1 MMVSKFSWDHIY
13 YILFCKC
20 IALLNLLPA
29 ITTCVIMFNQNH
41 FFESN
46 WHMLDFFSSIFI
58 VQDHILSTIGDILR
72 THTLRQSLYKK
83 FKYLYKR
90 KKLHIVQAHKKIPSC
105 PWLFWNVWQWIWQN
119 LQWCK
124 MGWDRNKRDW
134 CIYETG
140 QHTYWCNW
148 CKSEGRAWN
157 WKQCFNLVS
166 CS

>member
-1 MMVSKFSWDHIY
+1 MRSYSLHFFLHLHSIVEPFTSHSNLHNYAEPKPFSWV
-13 YILFCKC
+13 K
-20 IALLNLLPA
+20 PA
-29 ITTCVIMFNQNH
+29 YVGI
-41 FFESN
+41 S
-46 WHMLDFFSSIFI
+46 SSIFTM
-58 VQDHILSTIGDILR
+58 QDHILSIVGYVLR
-72 THTLRQSLYKK
+72 VHTLCQSFYKT

-140 QHTYWCNW
+140 QHTYRCNW
-148 CKSEGRAWN
+148 CKSEGRAWS